1 MEVIWANEGE
11 DELRLVRIDQGTYLA
26 VWGQGMQ
33 GWVGV
38 AMTGIQAIESKS
50 TMSCAVLG

>member
-50 TMSCAVLG
+50 SMYCAVLG